1 MAYPIPALLDSNSLP
16 PTPLK
21 SSSQLLDGVNRTL
34 TENRVLPLTVCEQVV
49 TFGGEPNESVL
60 EKARTRS
67 VVCLS
72 NKMVNP

>member
-34 TENRVLPLTVCEQVV
+34 TENRVPLLAVRAGSY
-49 TFGGEPNESVL
+49 FWGEPNESVL
-60 EKARTRS
+60 DKGADS
-67 VVCLS
+67 FKS
-72 NKMVNP
+72 